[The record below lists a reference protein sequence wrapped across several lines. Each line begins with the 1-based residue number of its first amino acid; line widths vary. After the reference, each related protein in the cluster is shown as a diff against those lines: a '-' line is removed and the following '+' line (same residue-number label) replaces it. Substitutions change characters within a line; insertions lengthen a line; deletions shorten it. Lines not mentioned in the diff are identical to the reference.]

1 MKKKNMLMSFLIL
14 VCTLF
19 FALPVQART
28 TEVSRVMNRKMSSAA
43 YELGMRHVPSMNRR
57 SSVNFY
63 NRTVRSTRVTYAA
76 RGKYSSNCSYLQ
88 GETYYKNKAGR
99 WNVCIRDRSL
109 SLYGVKIGMTPAN
122 AYQRFTRYKWRRVWQ
137 GRTGC
142 MYIKGSKVISMSV
155 RNGKITNISYQ
166 WQMESEY

>member
-1 MKKKNMLMSFLIL
+1 
-14 VCTLF
+14 
-19 FALPVQART
+19 
-28 TEVSRVMNRKMSSAA
+28 MNRKMSSAA
-43 YELGMRHVPSMNRR
+43 YELGMRHAPSMNRR

-76 RGKYSSNCSYLQ
+76 KGKYSSNCSYLQ

-137 GRTGC
+137 GRTGS
-142 MYIKGSKVISMSV
+142 MYIKGAKVISISI
-155 RNGKITNISYQ
+155 RNGKITNMSYQ

>member
-1 MKKKNMLMSFLIL
+1 
-14 VCTLF
+14 
-19 FALPVQART
+19 
-28 TEVSRVMNRKMSSAA
+28 
-43 YELGMRHVPSMNRR
+43 MNRR

-76 RGKYSSNCSYLQ
+76 KGKYSSNCSYLQ

-109 SLYGVKIGMTPAN
+109 SLYGVKVGMTPAN

-137 GRTGC
+137 GRTGS
-142 MYIKGSKVISMSV
+142 MYIKGAKVISISI
-155 RNGKITNISYQ
+155 RNGKITNMSYQ

>member
-1 MKKKNMLMSFLIL
+1 MKKKNMLMCFLIL

-19 FALPVQART
+19 FVLPVQART

-76 RGKYSSNCSYLQ
+76 KGKYSSNCSYLQ

-99 WNVCIRDRSL
+99 WNVCIRDTQAGWHSL
-109 SLYGVKIGMTPAN
+109 IPSLTGLMIPFLLSVYSLVILQNPDLLLTANKLLFPSYNTLFSPFVKMSTD
-122 AYQRFTRYKWRRVWQ
+122 
-137 GRTGC
+137 
-142 MYIKGSKVISMSV
+142 ISFMIV
-155 RNGKITNISYQ
+155 
-166 WQMESEY
+166 